1 MVAFIDKAKIKVISG
16 AGGNGALA
24 WRREKYVDKG
34 GPAGGDGGR
43 GGDVYF
49 VATSDMSTLLDF
61 THKSVYKAER
71 GENGKNKNCHGK
83 DGEDLFIKMPVG
95 VLVRDLKSNKVDI
108 SEVATK

>member
-1 MVAFIDKAKIKVISG
+1 MTSFIDKAKIKVMSG

-34 GPAGGDGGR
+34 GPAGGDGGN

-49 VATSDMSTLLDF
+49 IATSDMSTLLDF

-71 GENGKNKNCHGK
+71 GENGQNKNCHGK
-83 DGEDLFIKMPVG
+83 NGKDLYIKMQ
-95 VLVRDLKSNKVDI
+95 LR
-108 SEVATK
+108 